1 MVMEVIV
8 LLLRL
13 PVAVLGHLRY
23 LLIFSFLIF
32 ISGRLIQYV
41 TMLIAATM
49 LHSRYRRLIEML
61 RVT

>member
-1 MVMEVIV
+1 M

-32 ISGRLIQYV
+32 ISGRLIQHV
-41 TMLIAATM
+41 TAIIAAAM
-49 LHSRYRRLIEML
+49 LHSRYGRLIEIL